1 MDWSF
6 IRGPRFMSYMALR
19 MEATEKA
26 IETMGR
32 EGRQRRLP
40 NSSSM
45 QVDET
50 SLLHGKTSTP
60 FNMRKPRS
68 TIWIGDSVTPAMAFT
83 SLALVS
89 QRIGLLDR
97 RTPAYR
103 RVGRRGKRSKH
114 KAARRIVVAPPKGDQ
129 ARPLW

>member
-1 MDWSF
+1 MYEDWSF

-19 MEATEKA
+19 MEAAEKA

-50 SLLHGKTSTP
+50 SSLQGKTSTP
-60 FNMRKPRS
+60 FNMRKPSS
-68 TIWIGDSVTPAMAFT
+68 TIWIGDSVTPVMAFT

-89 QRIGLLDR
+89 QRTGLLDSK
-97 RTPAYR
+97 TP
-103 RVGRRGKRSKH
+103 
-114 KAARRIVVAPPKGDQ
+114 Q
-129 ARPLW
+129 

>member
-1 MDWSF
+1 MDEVYTDWSF
-6 IRGPRFMSYMALR
+6 IREPRFMSYIALR
-19 MEATEKA
+19 IEATEKV

-50 SLLHGKTSTP
+50 SSLHGKTSTP
-60 FNMRKPRS
+60 FNIRKPRR
-68 TIWIGDSVTPAMAFT
+68 TIWIGDSVTPEMAFT

-89 QRIGLLDR
+89 QRTELLDR
-97 RTPAYR
+97 RTPT
-103 RVGRRGKRSKH
+103 
-114 KAARRIVVAPPKGDQ
+114 
-129 ARPLW
+129 